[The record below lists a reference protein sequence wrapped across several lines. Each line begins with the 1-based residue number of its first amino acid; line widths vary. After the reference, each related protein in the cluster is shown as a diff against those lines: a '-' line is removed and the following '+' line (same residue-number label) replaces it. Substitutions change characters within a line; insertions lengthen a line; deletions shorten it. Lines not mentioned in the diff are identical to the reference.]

1 MELASGKYGGK
12 SSSPPDTDFQV
23 DESLSSGLQFAEGS
37 RNARPSGLEELQL
50 VLVGSL
56 LQLALHVVQLA
67 GELVGQLKEVNQQGY
82 IIHSLENQVLQ
93 FDPVLV
99 ERLRLG
105 VHIVALLGT
114 QGLQMDLDGFLPG
127 FMFTYGAK

>member
-1 MELASGKYGGK
+1 MVVQVVRS
-12 SSSPPDTDFQV
+12 PDTDFQV
-23 DESLSSGLQFAEGS
+23 DESLSSGLQFAEGG

-99 ERLRLG
+99 QRLRL
-105 VHIVALLGT
+105 
-114 QGLQMDLDGFLPG
+114 
-127 FMFTYGAK
+127 